1 MIAKRR
7 RKSRKWIARLI
18 FLILIVVAGAVC
30 YFVWDSYF
38 RDKTSGEDETRTA
51 EIIEEPEKGD
61 GEDLE
66 ATEIPEVVEEKKVIL
81 YEGDDPNEKSE
92 LTGVITYAGVSGNF
106 LMVRVNIDQ
115 YLSEGNCRLDLMR
128 GGSSV
133 YSDSATIVSSA
144 ATATCEGFNIPISAL
159 GAGDYG
165 IVITLSSDGKE
176 GVINGEVSI

>member
-1 MIAKRR
+1 MVVKRR
-7 RKSRKWIARLI
+7 RKSKKWIARLI
-18 FLILIVVAGAVC
+18 FLILVIIAGVVC

-38 RDKTSGEDETRTA
+38 RDKISEEDEAGTV
-51 EIIEEPEKGD
+51 EIIEEPKKGD
-61 GEDLE
+61 EEDLE
-66 ATEIPEVVEEKKVIL
+66 TAEIPEVVEEKKVIL

-128 GGSSV
+128 NGSSV
-133 YSDSATIVSSA
+133 YSDSVTIVNSA
-144 ATATCEGFNIPISAL
+144 ATATCEGFNIPVSAL
-159 GAGDYG
+159 GAGDYD
-165 IVITLSSDGKE
+165 IMIRLSSSGKE